1 MDTYAKIFA
10 DNLRRFRKY
19 MHWTQEQLGEKL
31 GYSEKAV
38 SKWESGNSIPPA
50 ETLLVLADAL
60 NVSLDDLFS
69 HTSVPHYYLGIDG
82 GGTKTTFAL
91 ADRMGNILQK
101 IVLGPSN
108 PFDIGFEAASE
119 LIARGINEITSNI
132 HKRKIVCFAG
142 ISGGGTEKMKERFKA
157 FLAGFGFLDVDNDSD
172 AANIIAAGLKG
183 EDGIVVIMG
192 TGSSCFV
199 SKNGERTLVGGL
211 GYLFDHAG
219 SGYDLGHEAIRAAC
233 CQEDGSGEP
242 TVIRDLILEKLGTET
257 VLENLS
263 HFYAI
268 GKRGIASYSPLVM
281 QAYSMGDKVAEQIL
295 VNNMNHVAN
304 LIVTASG
311 RLEEAERPI
320 KVVCVGG
327 LTHECE
333 YIFPMIYN
341 HLEKMGYSEQFEI
354 SAFNGDVVTGA
365 LLMAGVE
372 CRESTEEVNEG

>member
-10 DNLRRFRKY
+10 DNLRRFRKH

-91 ADRMGNILQK
+91 ADRTGTILQK

-108 PFDIGFEAASE
+108 PFDIGFEAAAE
-119 LIARGINEITSNI
+119 LISRGINQITSNI
-132 HKRKIVCFAG
+132 YKKKVSAFAG

-157 FLAGFGFLDVDNDSD
+157 FLDGFGFLNVDNDSD

-199 SKNGERTLVGGL
+199 SKDGQRTLVGGL

-219 SGYDLGHEAIRAAC
+219 SGYDLGNEAIRAAC
-233 CQEDGSGEP
+233 CQEDGSGP
-242 TVIRDLILEKLGTET
+242 STAIRDLMLEKLGTDT
-257 VLENLS
+257 VHENLA
-263 HFYAI
+263 HFYTI
-268 GKRGIASYSPLVM
+268 GKRGIASYSPIVM

-295 VNNMNHVAN
+295 INNMKHVAN

-311 RLEEAERPI
+311 HLEKTESPI

-327 LTHECE
+327 LTNECE
-333 YIFPMIYN
+333 HIFPMIYN
-341 HLEKMGYSEQFEI
+341 HLYKMGYEGRFEI
-354 SAFNGDVVTGA
+354 SAFNGDVVMGA
-365 LLMAGVE
+365 LFMAGVE
-372 CRESTEEVNEG
+372 CRENTEKAN